1 MMEPVPLSRRGTQ
14 AFGGMEELWTKGERP
29 FKTFKRQICIR
40 ESERDIVDS
49 ERVSPWANS
58 TSAVL
63 QLQRTLGNFPQSPLT
78 FTASLTFPPLKL
90 GTNPQERV
98 SI

>member
-1 MMEPVPLSRRGTQ
+1 MPLSGVGTG
-14 AFGGMEELWTKGERP
+14 ALGGVGELRTEGKRP
-29 FKTFKRQICIR
+29 FTTFKRQICIR
-40 ESERDIVDS
+40 ESERGVVDF

-63 QLQRTLGNFPQSPLT
+63 KLQGTLRYIPHSPLT
-78 FTASLTFPPLKL
+78 FKASLTFPPLKVR
-90 GTNPQERV
+90 TNPQERV